1 MQISSEN
8 LSNQLWQIAQEDK
21 SISSLEEI
29 EVNNPKD
36 LFRKFLVLDPT
47 PDQRYREI
55 ITRYLKGEF
64 FLSDL
69 GHVQNMM
76 ILFQKN
82 EISIQSDKSLNDI
95 LDDMFPSLQDKAF
108 IHQDMVRRE
117 FHDIYHET
125 EFLIN
130 EHQKGFKMVSPLSL
144 QSAIYWSK
152 HTNWGFEE
160 DPKLFFEHAKNPILI
175 TMFKNGK
182 KSKFTTKKTSI
193 SFGGLFDQ
201 NNDYVGWKEIQDN
214 WDYYCWMEKLIPFY
228 PQLLWKIP
236 RQKQKKN
243 CMKYLFEKMH
253 GF

>member
-1 MQISSEN
+1 MMQISSEN

-95 LDDMFPSLQDKAF
+95 LDPILH
-108 IHQDMVRRE
+108 IHQLHIHKVYCLNSRW
-117 FHDIYHET
+117 
-125 EFLIN
+125 
-130 EHQKGFKMVSPLSL
+130 LS
-144 QSAIYWSK
+144 
-152 HTNWGFEE
+152 
-160 DPKLFFEHAKNPILI
+160 
-175 TMFKNGK
+175 
-182 KSKFTTKKTSI
+182 
-193 SFGGLFDQ
+193 
-201 NNDYVGWKEIQDN
+201 V
-214 WDYYCWMEKLIPFY
+214 C
-228 PQLLWKIP
+228 
-236 RQKQKKN
+236 
-243 CMKYLFEKMH
+243 
-253 GF
+253 